1 MAQVEDC
8 VLIGL
13 FVCEI
18 FIDIGTNKDWT
29 IKDLEIY

>member
-13 FVCEI
+13 LV
-18 FIDIGTNKDWT
+18 FIDIGTIKDWT